1 MPSPLPPTVV
11 LVAPPPPVVGAVVD
25 ADVDAALAAELDAE
39 AAGLDDD
46 SVADAAGDDDDDDD
60 ELSAAVVLCEVP
72 PRSPGCTMAS
82 ATPMMMSRS
91 AATPT
96 APASREFR
104 GLSSSWVLERATG
117 IEPASSD
124 WKPEALPLSY
134 ARSCGGG

>member
-1 MPSPLPPTVV
+1 M
-11 LVAPPPPVVGAVVD
+11 LVAPPPPVVGVVVDAVVD
-25 ADVDAALAAELDAE
+25 AVVDDGLAAELDAV

-46 SVADAAGDDDDDDD
+46 SVADDDDDDDDD
-60 ELSAAVVLCEVP
+60 ELSAAVVLREVP